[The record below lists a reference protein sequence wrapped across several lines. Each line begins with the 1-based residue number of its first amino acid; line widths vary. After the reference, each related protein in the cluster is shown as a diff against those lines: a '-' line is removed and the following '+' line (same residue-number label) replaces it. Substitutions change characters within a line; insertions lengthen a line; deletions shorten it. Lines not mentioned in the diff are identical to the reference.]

1 MAVSS
6 ELSSLLNALD
16 DPAMLIRPEDMSVA
30 AVNAAFQRVF
40 GAFRFEGR
48 RCWETLHRPDA
59 CSRCG
64 LGCPASA
71 LTRTRSE
78 VHVEQT
84 LFAGAGLVRF
94 RVSMRPVLAADGN
107 IVYWL
112 ERIRHE
118 RGIAAGEFTRGQ
130 VGVSAAHQTLMRE
143 ILKAAAADHPLI
155 VVGERGLG

>member
-48 RCWETLHRPDA
+48 RCWEALHRPDA

-64 LGCPASA
+64 LGCPVSA

-94 RVSMRPVLAADGN
+94 RVSLRPTATSSIGSSASATKGGSLRANSRAARWGC
-107 IVYWL
+107 
-112 ERIRHE
+112 RPH
-118 RGIAAGEFTRGQ
+118 TR
-130 VGVSAAHQTLMRE
+130 R
-143 ILKAAAADHPLI
+143 
-155 VVGERGLG
+155 